1 MAAHIAFI
9 RQEVRKPFYRI
20 MNDMNIDPDDDDDDD
35 DSEDDDDD
43 DVDDI
48 ISQKKGSKLMSRAV
62 VLAVTVEVVNIVGQ
76 HHTIRRVFV
85 RTNDSIDY
93 VKLGWVINE
102 DIDCC
107 MICAKMFSLSPL
119 NCFLSMGRHHCR
131 ACGNIICSNC
141 IAGRSFV
148 KDLCTKEPVIVCMQC
163 YWGQDI
169 VELCF
174 STATVVQTIELPST
188 KYTSFNQPISKLMR
202 INSRAVGLMKM
213 DRQMSKLNNH
223 HQQQEQQQQHRLSF
237 DGTIIL

>member
-1 MAAHIAFI
+1 MAAHLAFI

-35 DSEDDDDD
+35 DDSEDDDDSHK
-43 DVDDI
+43 VD
-48 ISQKKGSKLMSRAV
+48 SRPKGTMNRAV
-62 VLAVTVEVVNIVGQ
+62 VIAVTVEEVNIVGQ
-76 HHTIRRVFV
+76 HRTIRRVFV

-102 DIDCC
+102 DMDCC
-107 MICAKMFSLSPL
+107 MICAKNFSLSPL
-119 NCFLSMGRHHCR
+119 SCFLSMGRHHCR

-148 KDLCTKEPVIVCMQC
+148 KDLCSKEPAIVCMQC

-174 STATVVQTIELPST
+174 STALVVQTIELPST
-188 KYTSFNQPISKLMR
+188 KYTSFNQPVVSKLMR
-202 INSRAVGLMKM
+202 TNSRAVGLMKI
-213 DRQMSKLNNH
+213 DRQHNNH
-223 HQQQEQQQQHRLSF
+223 HRRQQQLSF
-237 DGTIIL
+237 DGSITFDGTITL